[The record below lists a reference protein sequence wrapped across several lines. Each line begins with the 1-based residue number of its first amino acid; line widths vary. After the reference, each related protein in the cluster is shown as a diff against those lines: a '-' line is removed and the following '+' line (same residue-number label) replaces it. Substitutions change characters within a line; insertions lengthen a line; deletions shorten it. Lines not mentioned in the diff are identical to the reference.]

1 MLLILGLIA
10 VMTELCELLDTLAIV
25 KPGASLGRPL
35 SDTGIHLASDFI
47 TMPRLQQISLW
58 KQSMSCLRYY
68 VYMIATQTWVN
79 ELLKF
84 VAVNFRFP
92 T

>member
-10 VMTELCELLDTLAIV
+10 IMTELCELLDTLAIV

-47 TMPRLQQISLW
+47 TMPRLQQISL
-58 KQSMSCLRYY
+58 
-68 VYMIATQTWVN
+68 
-79 ELLKF
+79 
-84 VAVNFRFP
+84 
-92 T
+92 